1 MTDYSNS
8 PYKFEQPAGEPPVY
22 GPFLPIPTPDLVPV
36 QDWKTIGL
44 SVVRTFVPAIVGAVI
59 TVLTKIGADVSSQSL
74 ELLIGSIVTTAY
86 YTMVRVLETKVTPR
100 FGWLLG
106 APRTPTY

>member
-1 MTDYSNS
+1 MTDYPTS
-8 PYKFEQPAGEPPVY
+8 PYEPAQTPDELPLY
-22 GPFLPIPTPDLVPV
+22 GPFLPTPV

-44 SVVRTFVPAIVGAVI
+44 SVVRTFVPVIVGAVI
-59 TVLTKIGADVSSQSL
+59 TVLTKIGADVSSESL

-86 YTMVRVLETKVTPR
+86 YTVARVLETKVTPR

>member
-1 MTDYSNS
+1 MSDYPTS
-8 PYKFEQPAGEPPVY
+8 PYKPEQAAGEPPLY
-22 GPFLPIPTPDLVPV
+22 GPFLPTPTPV

-44 SVVRTFVPAIVGAVI
+44 SVVRTFVPVIVGALI
-59 TVLTKIGADVSSQSL
+59 TILTKIGADVSSESL

-86 YTMVRVLETKVTPR
+86 YTMARILETKVAPR

>member
-1 MTDYSNS
+1 
-8 PYKFEQPAGEPPVY
+8 
-22 GPFLPIPTPDLVPV
+22 
-36 QDWKTIGL
+36 
-44 SVVRTFVPAIVGAVI
+44 
-59 TVLTKIGADVSSQSL
+59 VSSQSL

>member
-1 MTDYSNS
+1 VTYETS
-8 PYKFEQPAGEPPVY
+8 PYQPEQTPDELPLY
-22 GPFLPIPTPDLVPV
+22 GPFLPTPTPVA
-36 QDWKTIGL
+36 DWKTIGL
-44 SVVRTFVPAIVGAVI
+44 SVVRTFVPVIVGALI
-59 TVLTKIGADVSSQSL
+59 TILTKIGADVSSESL

-86 YTMVRVLETKVTPR
+86 YTMARILETKVAPR